1 MILWYNIYKGD
12 YALFYAP
19 QVRHKGMA
27 AMEFLRQFFFNVW
40 SIISTVS
47 IIDIID
53 IAIVA
58 FVFYYLYKFIRERR
72 AGKLAAGILILL
84 LVLLLSSI
92 LEMHAIGFILSN
104 VFQVGIISL
113 IIVFQ
118 PELRSALEKVGA
130 EPLKGLRN
138 IGEGKTSPTAQTLAF
153 VSEITQAVCD
163 MSLDKTGALIV
174 IERSTKLGDIIKSGT
189 VINANTTAF
198 LIRNIF
204 FNKAPLHDGAMVIRD
219 ERIYSAG
226 CFLPLSTNDD
236 IIKDLGTR
244 HRAAIGMSE
253 NSDAII
259 IVVSEET
266 GTISIA
272 LEGHLKRNYSYNTL
286 KAELIRLL
294 VTDDSSAVKGKKVI
308 SRFSRKEDKTEK
320 NTKSDE

>member
-1 MILWYNIYKGD
+1 MEYIMPVLSYLWNII
-12 YALFYAP
+12 
-19 QVRHKGMA
+19 R
-27 AMEFLRQFFFNVW
+27 
-40 SIISTVS
+40 SIT

-58 FVFYYLYKFIRERR
+58 FVFYYVYKFIRERR

-84 LVLLLSSI
+84 IVLLLSDV
-92 LEMHAIGFILSN
+92 LKMHAMQFLMQN
-104 VFQVGIISL
+104 VFQVGVIAV

-130 EPLKGLRN
+130 EPFKSLRS
-138 IGEGKTSPTAQTLAF
+138 IGESKAGESSQTIAMITSLT
-153 VSEITQAVCD
+153 EAVCD

-174 IERSTKLGDIIKSGT
+174 IERTTKLGDIIKSGT
-189 VINANTTAF
+189 IINANPTAF

-219 ERIYSAG
+219 NRLYAAG
-226 CFLPLSTNDD
+226 CFLPLSTNGD

-253 NSDAII
+253 NSDAVIV
-259 IVVSEET
+259 VVSEET

-272 LEGHLKRNYSYNTL
+272 LEGQLKRNYSYNTL
-286 KAELIRLL
+286 KSELVSLL
-294 VTDDSSAVKGKKVI
+294 VTDNQPQKKVVRLPHI
-308 SRFSRKEDKTEK
+308 GRDDGD
-320 NTKSDE
+320 NKSN

>member
-1 MILWYNIYKGD
+1 MEYIMTTLSYLWNII
-12 YALFYAP
+12 
-19 QVRHKGMA
+19 R
-27 AMEFLRQFFFNVW
+27 
-40 SIISTVS
+40 SIT

-58 FVFYYLYKFIRERR
+58 FVFYYVYKFIRERR

-84 LVLLLSSI
+84 LVLLLSDV
-92 LEMHAIGFILSN
+92 LKMHAMQFLMQN
-104 VFQVGIISL
+104 VFQVGVIAV

-130 EPLKGLRN
+130 EPFKSLRS
-138 IGEGKTSPTAQTLAF
+138 IGESKAGESSQTIAMITSLT
-153 VSEITQAVCD
+153 EAVCD

-174 IERSTKLGDIIKSGT
+174 IERTTKLGDIIKSGT
-189 VINANTTAF
+189 IINANPTAF

-219 ERIYSAG
+219 NRLYAAG
-226 CFLPLSTNDD
+226 CFLPLSTNGD

-253 NSDAII
+253 NSDAVIV
-259 IVVSEET
+259 VVSEET

-272 LEGHLKRNYSYNTL
+272 LEGQLKRNFSYNTL
-286 KAELIRLL
+286 KSELVSLL
-294 VTDDSSAVKGKKVI
+294 VTENQPQKKVVRLPHI
-308 SRFSRKEDKTEK
+308 GRDDD
-320 NTKSDE
+320 NKSNDDDNKSN

>member
-1 MILWYNIYKGD
+1 MDFI
-12 YALFYAP
+12 
-19 QVRHKGMA
+19 
-27 AMEFLRQFFFNVW
+27 RQFFSYIW

-72 AGKLAAGILILL
+72 AGKLAAGILILM
-84 LVLLLSSI
+84 LVLLMSSL
-92 LEMHAIGFILSN
+92 LEMHAIGFILTN
-104 VFQVGIISL
+104 VFQVGIIAL

-130 EPLKGLRN
+130 EPLRGLRN
-138 IGEGKTSPTAQTLAF
+138 IGEGKMNSTTQTLAF
-153 VSEITQAVCD
+153 IGEITQAVCD

-189 VINANTTAF
+189 VINANTNAF

-204 FNKAPLHDGAMVIRD
+204 YNKAPLHDGAMVIRD

-226 CFLPLSTNDD
+226 CFLPLSTNAD

-253 NSDAII
+253 NSDAVI

-272 LEGHLKRNYSYNTL
+272 LEGQLKRNYSYNTL
-286 KAELIRLL
+286 RSELRRLL
-294 VTDDSSAVKGKKVI
+294 VSDEDTGTKTKKVI
-308 SRFSRKEDKTEK
+308 SRLTRKEDKSE
-320 NTKSDE
+320 NNAKSDD

>member
-1 MILWYNIYKGD
+1 MPVLSYLWNII
-12 YALFYAP
+12 
-19 QVRHKGMA
+19 R
-27 AMEFLRQFFFNVW
+27 
-40 SIISTVS
+40 SIT

-58 FVFYYLYKFIRERR
+58 FVFYYVYKFIRERR

-84 LVLLLSSI
+84 LVLLLSDV
-92 LEMHAIGFILSN
+92 LKMHAMQFLMQN
-104 VFQVGIISL
+104 VFQVGVIAV

-130 EPLKGLRN
+130 EPFKSLRS
-138 IGEGKTSPTAQTLAF
+138 IGESKAGESSQTIAMITSLT
-153 VSEITQAVCD
+153 EAVCD

-174 IERSTKLGDIIKSGT
+174 IERTTKLGDIIKSGT
-189 VINANTTAF
+189 IINANPTAF

-219 ERIYSAG
+219 NRLYAAG
-226 CFLPLSTNDD
+226 CFLPLSTNGD

-253 NSDAII
+253 NSDAVIV
-259 IVVSEET
+259 VVSEET

-272 LEGHLKRNYSYNTL
+272 LEGQLKRNFSYNTL
-286 KAELIRLL
+286 KSELVSLL
-294 VTDDSSAVKGKKVI
+294 VTENQPQKKVVRLPHI
-308 SRFSRKEDKTEK
+308 GRDDD
-320 NTKSDE
+320 NKSNDDDNKSN

>member
-1 MILWYNIYKGD
+1 
-12 YALFYAP
+12 
-19 QVRHKGMA
+19 
-27 AMEFLRQFFFNVW
+27 MEFLRQFFSDVW

-72 AGKLAAGILILL
+72 AGKLAAGILILM

-130 EPLKGLRN
+130 EPLRGLRN
-138 IGEGKTSPTAQTLAF
+138 IGEGKSGQTSQTIAF
-153 VSEITQAVCD
+153 VGEITQAVCD

-253 NSDAII
+253 NSDAVI

-266 GTISIA
+266 GNISIA

-320 NTKSDE
+320 STKSDE

>member
-1 MILWYNIYKGD
+1 MEYIMTTLSYLWNII
-12 YALFYAP
+12 
-19 QVRHKGMA
+19 R
-27 AMEFLRQFFFNVW
+27 
-40 SIISTVS
+40 SIT

-58 FVFYYLYKFIRERR
+58 FVFYYVYKFIRERR

-84 LVLLLSSI
+84 LVLLLSDV
-92 LEMHAIGFILSN
+92 LKMHAMQFLMQN
-104 VFQVGIISL
+104 VFQVGVIAV

-130 EPLKGLRN
+130 EPFKSLRS
-138 IGEGKTSPTAQTLAF
+138 IGESKAGESSQTIAMITSLT
-153 VSEITQAVCD
+153 EAVCD

-174 IERSTKLGDIIKSGT
+174 IERTTKLGDIIKSGT
-189 VINANTTAF
+189 IINANPTAF

-219 ERIYSAG
+219 NRLYAAG
-226 CFLPLSTNDD
+226 CFLPLSTNGD

-253 NSDAII
+253 NSDAVIV
-259 IVVSEET
+259 VVSEET

-272 LEGHLKRNYSYNTL
+272 LEGQLKRNFSYNTL
-286 KAELIRLL
+286 KSELVSLL
-294 VTDDSSAVKGKKVI
+294 VTENQPQKKVVRLPHI
-308 SRFSRKEDKTEK
+308 GRDDD
-320 NTKSDE
+320 NKSN